1 MRQSNKFLSHVE
13 SHLPLWRSALF
24 WTRYRPVTRPEKWK
38 YWSICRRKSFNII
51 RLFFFSLGIMSG
63 SSRQHIDFVNSPMKQ
78 KRVSQLPGIGFVLG
92 GRLIDAGITRAY
104 HVFGKF
110 LVLDKDRIA
119 FYEWLRGFG
128 ADDGQCTACFNAL
141 DEWCKRYLDWRL
153 ELSVDL
159 RRLQRLYTIY
169 IEFVMSTVSTVLAL
183 SWE

>member
-1 MRQSNKFLSHVE
+1 
-13 SHLPLWRSALF
+13 
-24 WTRYRPVTRPEKWK
+24 
-38 YWSICRRKSFNII
+38 
-51 RLFFFSLGIMSG
+51 MSG

-92 GRLIDAGITRAY
+92 GKLIDAGITRAY

-159 RRLQRLYTIY
+159 RWLQRLYTIY
-169 IEFVMSTVSTVLAL
+169 IEFVMSIVSTVLAL